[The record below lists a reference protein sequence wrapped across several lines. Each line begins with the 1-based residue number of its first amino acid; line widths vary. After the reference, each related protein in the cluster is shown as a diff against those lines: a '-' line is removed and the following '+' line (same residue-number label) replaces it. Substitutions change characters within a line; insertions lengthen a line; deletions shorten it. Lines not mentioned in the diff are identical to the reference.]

1 MIVIDDYLEGLGV
14 LQDYTRAL
22 DYFQQAHA
30 AGDAQASVEAPGYI
44 DDAASVFGCFVV
56 GDVYNRLHQCIGLQG
71 SLWKADISAAGLALI
86 RILWDTRHKRAVA
99 TRSNSTYI
107 PQTNKQTDK
116 RMYTPAYIPQTN
128 KQTDKRGTPRS

>member
-1 MIVIDDYLEGLGV
+1 MSAHEKEVIVIDDYLEGLGV

-71 SLWKADISAAGLALI
+71 SLWKADIRAAGLAL
-86 RILWDTRHKRAVA
+86 AVEA
-99 TRSNSTYI
+99 LGAGRERRRPDGRTWPGVAR
-107 PQTNKQTDK
+107 
-116 RMYTPAYIPQTN
+116 
-128 KQTDKRGTPRS
+128 